1 MIADDEDEGAWVAE
15 VAHLAGFA
23 SKAHARAALHAVLD
37 GLGAM
42 VPHARRRT
50 LAEALP
56 APLAASLLRR
66 DYDEELGAA
75 WLLEVVSEGEHVRP
89 GSAIEHV
96 QCVLSVL
103 REGLD
108 PDRFRVLVHELP
120 ADVAALVPPERS
132 SAPPP
137 PPPAAP
143 SRGHR
148 LADGRPGS
156 EHPIAESVPPSRAQP
171 HSVAASEDPHADT
184 KLSEAQ
190 GLTQERE
197 HTELAEARP
206 GPERTLA
213 STED

>member
-1 MIADDEDEGAWVAE
+1 MIADDRDEGAWVAE

-56 APLAASLLRR
+56 APLAASLSRR

-103 REGLD
+103 HQGLD
-108 PDRFRVLVHELP
+108 ADRFRVLVHELP

-137 PPPAAP
+137 PAAP
-143 SRGHR
+143 ARGHR
-148 LADGRPGS
+148 LADGRPGAA
-156 EHPIAESVPPSRAQP
+156 HPIAESAPPSRAQP